1 MRVFNKQRRCQC
13 KNGGTAGYYVI
24 AAGIGI
30 FIAYA
35 IPRYILIILLGCA
48 LIGAGFCILKK

>member
-1 MRVFNKQRRCQC
+1 MFNKRKCCSC
-13 KNGGTAGYYVI
+13 KSGSTVGYYVT

-48 LIGAGFCILKK
+48 LIIAGICLLGK